1 MSKFFLDQKF
11 LKNFKKLGI
20 AFSGG
25 LDSSVLL
32 KLITENN
39 ESIDQLTVLHINH
52 NINKQSDSWE
62 LFCKE
67 RASELGIDFISWKLE
82 SSDKISEELL
92 RDKRHEAFKE
102 WADEKDLILTGHH
115 LDDQIETVI
124 FRIFRGTGLR
134 GLEGIKEVSKIN
146 DLNFY
151 RPLLNCR
158 KEDLLQYA
166 HDKGLSWIEDDSNKE
181 SYFARNIIRN
191 EVMPKITERWPAI
204 DKAIG
209 HLSSRASK
217 ADKILSEVAQEDFM
231 NIDGSTEALDIVKL
245 QSFSYE
251 RQENLIFHWLTHI
264 NNLNIS
270 SGQRMQILSSIIN
283 PSEGSISF
291 SANSRS
297 RDLNIKILISHE
309 EVRILDDTALIP
321 LPNDTSLEWNLR
333 DTISIPSGKLSL
345 VESPGKGL
353 DKKFLEQGATIKA
366 RVGGERCKPFGRHKS
381 QKIKNLFQEFKIPDW
396 KRDFIPLIYIGDR
409 IAAVGDLWVCEEFH
423 TSIEEKGMS
432 IIWNQNQN

>member
-1 MSKFFLDQKF
+1 MSDFFLDQKF
-11 LKNFKKLGI
+11 LKNFKNIGI

-52 NINKQSDSWE
+52 NISKQSDSWE
-62 LFCKE
+62 LFCRE
-67 RASELGIDFISWKLE
+67 RASELGIKFISWKLE
-82 SSDKISEELL
+82 SLDNISEELL
-92 RDKRHEAFKE
+92 RNKRHEAFKE

-115 LDDQIETVI
+115 LDDQIETVL

-134 GLEGIKEVSKIN
+134 GLEGIKEISKIN

-151 RPLLNCR
+151 RPLLNYK
-158 KEDLLQYA
+158 KEELLKYA
-166 HDKGLSWIEDDSNKE
+166 HDKGLTWIEDDSNKE
-181 SYFARNIIRN
+181 SYFSRNLIRN
-191 EVMPKITERWPAI
+191 ELMPKITERWPSI
-204 DKAIG
+204 NKSIG

-217 ADKILSEVAQEDFM
+217 ADKILLEVAKEDFT
-231 NIDGSTEALDIVKL
+231 NIEGSTEVLDIVKL

-251 RQENLIFHWLTHI
+251 RQENLIFHWLTRI

-270 SGQRMQILSSIIN
+270 SGQRTQILSSIIN
-283 PSEGSISF
+283 PSQGSISF
-291 SANSRS
+291 FANSRS
-297 RDLNIKILISHE
+297 KDLNIKILISHE
-309 EVRILDDTALIP
+309 EVRILDDTTLIP
-321 LPNDTSLEWNLR
+321 LADDTSLRWNLR
-333 DTISIPSGKLSL
+333 DSINIPSGKLSL
-345 VESPGKGL
+345 VESSGKGL
-353 DKKFLEQGATIKA
+353 DKKFLEHGATIKA

-396 KRDFIPLIYIGDR
+396 KRDFIPLIYIDDR

-423 TSIEEKGMS
+423 TSPDERGMS